1 MPAFSLNNHREHHF
15 LVYSEIG
22 CVYETHWTCESLA
35 FFCFLCQL
43 WMREGKCPVNRME
56 KGEAFVVGGDLGE
69 GKRQMVKIKMGK
81 IGALT

>member
-1 MPAFSLNNHREHHF
+1 
-15 LVYSEIG
+15 
-22 CVYETHWTCESLA
+22 
-35 FFCFLCQL
+35 
-43 WMREGKCPVNRME
+43 MREGKCPVNRME

>member
-1 MPAFSLNNHREHHF
+1 
-15 LVYSEIG
+15 
-22 CVYETHWTCESLA
+22 
-35 FFCFLCQL
+35 
-43 WMREGKCPVNRME
+43 ME